1 MEVRTGYAEANNISI
16 YYEDMGKQH
25 HPVILLVCGMS
36 VQLIHW
42 PDDFCQKLVAQGY
55 RVVRFDNREAGLTTR
70 SHVKAPPPVMQSF
83 IRFRLGMEVHAEYN
97 LDTLVLDAVSLLDAL
112 DIQQAHW
119 VGFSMGGMIAQ
130 LAAAHYQQRVLSL
143 TSIMSSTNERHLPG
157 ARWDVLLAILN
168 RPKDKSEKAIV
179 DAGVAVFNKLQSPK
193 YKVHDDVLAFDVRR
207 AIARARRPLAGPMH
221 QMAILSTGGFSKR
234 LKKISAPTLV
244 IHGDSDLLVRLKGG
258 RHSAKSIPHAL
269 LEVIPGMGHD
279 FPPGLVGKLT
289 GLITGHIT
297 ANESVVGVS

>member
-16 YYEDMGKQH
+16 YYEDMGEQH
-25 HPVILLVCGMS
+25 HPAILLVCGMS

-55 RVVRFDNREAGLTTR
+55 RVIRFDNRETGLTTR
-70 SHVKAPPPVMQSF
+70 SHVKVPPPVMQSF

-207 AIARARRPLAGPMH
+207 AIARARRPMAGAMH
-221 QMAILSTGGFSKR
+221 QMAIFSTGGFSKR
-234 LKKISAPTLV
+234 LKQISVPTLV
-244 IHGDSDLLVRLKGG
+244 IHGDRDLLVRLQGG
-258 RHSAKSIPHAL
+258 KHSAKSIPNAS
-269 LEVIPGMGHD
+269 LEIIPGMGHD
-279 FPPGLVGKLT
+279 FPPGLIGKLT
-289 GLITGHIT
+289 GLIMGHVS
-297 ANESVVGVS
+297 ASAPVAGVS